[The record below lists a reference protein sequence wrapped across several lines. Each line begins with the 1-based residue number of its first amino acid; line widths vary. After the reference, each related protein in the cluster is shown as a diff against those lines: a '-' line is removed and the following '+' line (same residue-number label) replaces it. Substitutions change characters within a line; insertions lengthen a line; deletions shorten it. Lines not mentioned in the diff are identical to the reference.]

1 MVNLPQATGKR
12 TSARDKQT
20 RSSVSSARKKVKK
33 APTLEDVVS
42 IDPSRPTSGV
52 ERNPRPRLRKKRV
65 SSSPQRSTAPVDAID
80 KPQRTLTPPQRSQ
93 RATAHSGE
101 SIAER
106 LKLASL
112 STAELHEIVAFSLDE
127 IQNRRVMDQD
137 LDAILE
143 QGFREC
149 FTNNGIATM
158 PRCING
164 VVVVPGSVLVKN
176 ARGDHECNLYTVRI
190 GDEDRW
196 SWDFDERILLSKT
209 FTDGQLRKTITLY
222 PAYDGMLLFGHD
234 RKKGSKAGSAFP
246 VHTYKSGGQK
256 ALQLAMDDDELN
268 GRFVMAPA
276 VESRNLPVPTGIED
290 DD

>member
-12 TSARDKQT
+12 TSARTQ
-20 RSSVSSARKKVKK
+20 RSSSSATRNEPKR
-33 APTLEDVVS
+33 APTLDDVVA
-42 IDPSRPTSGV
+42 IDPSRPKSNV

-65 SSSPQRSTAPVDAID
+65 SSSSRRATAPVDAID
-80 KPQRTLTPPQRSQ
+80 EPQRTLTPPQRSK

-106 LKLASL
+106 LDLASL
-112 STAELHEIVAFSLDE
+112 STAELHEIVALSLDE
-127 IQNRRVMDQD
+127 IQNRRVLDQD

-149 FTNNGIATM
+149 FTNKGIATM

-196 SWDFDERILLSKT
+196 SWDFEERILLSKT